1 MTVDARALVA
11 IARKEPGFEGL
22 VAQVVEDENPRVC
35 ATAVAEAAIILST
48 SGDWMSQLT
57 LDVMIGQLGITVVPF
72 TQDHWRAAVDAYQR
86 GIKAGV
92 SPAPAFGRCLSVAVA
107 AKLGAPLIE

>member
-1 MTVDARALVA
+1 MTVDARTLVA

-22 VAQVVEDENPRVC
+22 VALVVDDENPRTC

-48 SGDWMSQLT
+48 RGDWLSELT

-72 TQDHWRAAVDAYQR
+72 TKDHWRAAVAAYEK
-86 GIKAGV
+86 GIKAGQ
-92 SPAPAFGRCLSVAVA
+92 SPPPAFGRCLSAAVA

>member
-1 MTVDARALVA
+1 MTVDARTLVA

-48 SGDWMSQLT
+48 RGDWMSELT

-72 TQDHWRAAVDAYQR
+72 TRDHWRAAVEAYQR
-86 GIKAGV
+86 GVKAGA
-92 SPAPAFGRCLSVAVA
+92 SSAPAFGRCLSAAVA
-107 AKLGAPLIE
+107 TKLGAPLIE

>member
-1 MTVDARALVA
+1 MTVDARTLVA

-22 VAQVVEDENPRVC
+22 VAQLVDDENPRVC
-35 ATAVAEAAIILST
+35 ATAVAEAAIILSIR
-48 SGDWMSQLT
+48 GDWMSELT

-72 TQDHWRAAVDAYQR
+72 TKDRWRAAVEAYQK
-86 GIKAGV
+86 GVKAGV
-92 SPAPAFGRCLSVAVA
+92 SPPPAFGRCLSAAVS

>member
-48 SGDWMSQLT
+48 KGDWMPQLT

-72 TQDHWRAAVDAYQR
+72 TREHWRAAVDAYEK
-86 GIKAGV
+86 GIKAGT
-92 SPAPAFGRCLSVAVA
+92 APAFGRCLSAAVA